1 MKRCF
6 AFLLILPLAIACQRT
21 PPPMIEKTPAAAAP
35 DPGESLYLKYCMACH
50 QADGSGVPGMYP
62 PIQSTDWVQG
72 GKDRLIGLLLKGQ
85 QGEIEVNGKP
95 FRGIMPAH
103 TYLTDNEIAEVLTYV
118 RSHFGNQADAVT
130 PEEVQ
135 RLRAENP

>member
-1 MKRCF
+1 MKHRF
-6 AFLLILPLAIACQRT
+6 LFLLILPLAIACKQT
-21 PPPMIEKTPAAAAP
+21 PPPETEKAPVAAEAP
-35 DPGESLYLKYCMACH
+35 PGESLYLKYCMACH

-62 PIQSTDWVQG
+62 PVQSTDWVQG
-72 GKDRLIGLLLKGQ
+72 DKDRLIGLLLKGQ

-95 FRGIMPAH
+95 FRGIMPSH
-103 TYLTDNEIAEVLTYV
+103 SYLTDKEIADVLTYV

-135 RLRAENP
+135 HLRANP